1 MHEEVI
7 IMAAKNARKPV
18 KHAAKRSRKLAAKRP
33 ATRKPPET
41 VQPEIPGF
49 AVPPYM

>member
-1 MHEEVI
+1 
-7 IMAAKNARKPV
+7 MAHAKARKPA

-33 ATRKPPET
+33 AARKPRET
-41 VQPEIPGF
+41 VRPEIPGF